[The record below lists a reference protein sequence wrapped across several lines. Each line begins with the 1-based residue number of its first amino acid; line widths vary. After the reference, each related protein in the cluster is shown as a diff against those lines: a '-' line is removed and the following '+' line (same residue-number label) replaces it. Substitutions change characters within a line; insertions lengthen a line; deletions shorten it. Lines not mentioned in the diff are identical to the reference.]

1 VANGLIPA
9 AEFKE
14 RQRKALAEAER
25 RGLAGLLVWS
35 RGGYSADYYG
45 DVAYLA
51 NYYSIFPT
59 LPDSKHWSGRS
70 YTGMILPVDGDPVL
84 LVDMA
89 DWPSDVALDDVRYA
103 DYLPRAAADILREK
117 GIAGERIG
125 LVARNTML
133 LTTFQAMEDQLGHPL
148 RYEPADDILEGLR
161 EIKSEAEKD
170 ALREAAQAGVV
181 WMDTMMQAAEEGRT
195 EGEIVGEGLRAF
207 AALGGYAVGLGL
219 GSGPREEFFRLHIPP
234 WDTKRKL
241 EKGDMFH
248 VDGWGPVN
256 NYLTDLARTTVIGG
270 RPSAGQLEI
279 LEGVRA
285 LIGHIIDGVKPG
297 VIASDL
303 YRRGAD
309 WMRDNGFGSHE
320 DTYFAGLFPASF
332 GHGIGLYVDA
342 PYIAENEDVELKEDM
357 AIALE
362 AYLTTPGLGGAN
374 FEDNILV
381 TATGA
386 EVLSSACHD
395 RPWERG

>member
-1 VANGLIPA
+1 
-9 AEFKE
+9 
-14 RQRKALAEAER
+14 
-25 RGLAGLLVWS
+25 
-35 RGGYSADYYG
+35 
-45 DVAYLA
+45 
-51 NYYSIFPT
+51 
-59 LPDSKHWSGRS
+59 
-70 YTGMILPVDGDPVL
+70 
-84 LVDMA
+84 
-89 DWPSDVALDDVRYA
+89 
-103 DYLPRAAADILREK
+103 
-117 GIAGERIG
+117 
-125 LVARNTML
+125 
-133 LTTFQAMEDQLGHPL
+133 
-148 RYEPADDILEGLR
+148 
-161 EIKSEAEKD
+161 
-170 ALREAAQAGVV
+170 
-181 WMDTMMQAAEEGRT
+181 
-195 EGEIVGEGLRAF
+195 
-207 AALGGYAVGLGL
+207 
-219 GSGPREEFFRLHIPP
+219 
-234 WDTKRKL
+234 
-241 EKGDMFH
+241 
-248 VDGWGPVN
+248 VN

-381 TATGA
+381 TASGA